1 VTPEGAEHFTDV
13 AMANP
18 CAPAY
23 VFGSGSHK
31 FIEKK
36 AGSGFVKGSA
46 AQQSVYFIAL
56 KCLSAAQLAG
66 FADFSVETTGVMGTS
81 AKTFLQAMEQC
92 HAARLGDG
100 AKRVY
105 RKLYVK
111 FLLELGMILARG
123 TARILR
129 ATRSK
134 VCHGRSRWTMRLKKP
149 RVLV

>member
-1 VTPEGAEHFTDV
+1 VAKLCKKCVGPAGKVDEEQPFERRGELSACIVDIIVVTPEGDGHFIDV
-13 AMANP
+13 AVVNQ

-23 VFGSGSHK
+23 VFGSGSQK

-92 HAARLGDG
+92 HAARL
-100 AKRVY
+100 ASSMSSS
-105 RKLYVK
+105 
-111 FLLELGMILARG
+111 FW
-123 TARILR
+123 
-129 ATRSK
+129 S
-134 VCHGRSRWTMRLKKP
+134 
-149 RVLV
+149 